1 MSNTDLLMN
10 AKGTYYLCKSLSV
23 FSVPLLYP
31 DPGEWIKHISTVSPV
46 QENGAADHINKSY
59 YYLEVF
65 GEGHF
70 DHPKE
75 DPS

>member
-10 AKGTYYLCKSLSV
+10 AKGTYYLCKSQSV

-31 DPGEWIKHISTVSPV
+31 G
-46 QENGAADHINKSY
+46 ENGAADHIDKSY

-65 GEGHF
+65 GGRTV
-70 DHPKE
+70 
-75 DPS
+75 

>member
-1 MSNTDLLMN
+1 MSNTDLPMN
-10 AKGTYYLCKSLSV
+10 AKGTYYLCKSQSV

-31 DPGEWIKHISTVSPV
+31 DPGEWIKHIPTVSPV
-46 QENGAADHINKSY
+46 HENGAADHIDKS

-70 DHPKE
+70 DHPRE
-75 DPS
+75 GPS